1 MELLSVDPKLGGRK
15 QIQGIGSGIY
25 NEIMNSSWEEIFS
38 DKNPYAARI
47 QGAAMP
53 VYYGKDYSNGAYF
66 WNASSPDRGFVWNQ
80 YKNGTFVITMTA
92 GASTFLKY
100 SNTKKTWP

>member
-1 MELLSVDPKLGGRK
+1 MELLLVEPKLGGRK

-25 NEIMNSSWEEIFS
+25 NEIMKSSWEEIFS

-66 WNASSPDRGFVWNQ
+66 WNASSSTTGFNWNA
-80 YKNGTFVITMTA
+80 YRNGTFVITLTA
-92 GASTFLKY
+92 GESTFFKY
-100 SNTKKTWP
+100 SNSNKTWP